1 MKYWFMG
8 DGDFLAYIVTFNLLN
23 HLYSCPFEKSQQQ
36 NIDLL
41 ATLYSDFLNW
51 VLDNILQIKSHL
63 PQRLLDFIQEH
74 STMVTMVQLWSVSD
88 KLVYI

>member
-1 MKYWFMG
+1 MG
-8 DGDFLAYIVTFNLLN
+8 DGHSLAYIVIVNLLN
-23 HLYSCPFEKSQQQ
+23 HLYSCPFDKSEQQ

-51 VLDNILQIKSHL
+51 VLGNILQIKSHV

-74 STMVTMVQLWSVSD
+74 STMVIMVQLWSVSD
-88 KLVYI
+88 KLVHI